1 MFSNVKLHFY
11 IPFHESI
18 SFLRDH
24 FSDQPQSK
32 PVLNRLSKS
41 IRNKRS
47 TESDEAETS
56 VHESESSVLKDE
68 DTIEEHKGTS
78 EILEGTTDK
87 GEDRK
92 RVKR

>member
-1 MFSNVKLHFY
+1 MVLV
-11 IPFHESI
+11 PFHESI
-18 SFLRDH
+18 LFLTQH
-24 FSDQPQSK
+24 FLDQPHSK
-32 PVLNRLSKS
+32 SALNRLSKS

-47 TESDEAETS
+47 TESDDAETS
-56 VHESESSVLKDE
+56 IHESESSVLKDE

-78 EILEGTTDK
+78 EILDGTTDK

>member
-1 MFSNVKLHFY
+1 ML
-11 IPFHESI
+11 PF
-18 SFLRDH
+18 L
-24 FSDQPQSK
+24 DQPHSK
-32 PVLNRLSKS
+32 SVLNRLSNN

-47 TESDEAETS
+47 IESDEAETS
-56 VHESESSVLKDE
+56 IHESESSVLKDE

-78 EILEGTTDK
+78 ETLGGTTDK